1 MGHWAAIP
9 IIPCFLLFTEV
20 SSASFLVCLKF
31 ASPEVP
37 MESRFPKVVT
47 LPAGG
52 RMGKFLLL
60 LLTGLLPL
68 VLSGCATKRLKVDF
82 TGFEKAYAQT
92 SNQELLLNLARLEN
106 RDPTYFFKIGSIQS
120 TYKMAAS
127 VGGAASY
134 ALQTTNI
141 AAGSPTGG
149 GTPSLSYEN
158 DPVFTFIPVNDQENA
173 QLLLKPIPPESFYFL
188 YEQGWRVDQLV
199 RLMVDRLELTRY
211 DKDQHTCTV
220 ETIRNTPPNDYR
232 RDQASLSSYATFL
245 RISAIAYWLQRHGY
259 LLLRGT
265 NTFVPYSLDNDPG
278 LDNSPAFIT
287 NAPKGQDFV
296 SAAGKTPA
304 AIWHLDPKTK
314 TWLLGEKVFSP
325 IFSLYPLESDGT
337 TPGPDVKLVPGIKHI
352 EDQIRE
358 DSEMSGLQEGPA
370 LHEVLKELAAG
381 FTIEGSAN
389 LQDPCASTSG
399 KSAVSAHLVM
409 RSLIGLMAAA
419 AQEQAPFEALV
430 TADPAVLPS
439 AYLTREQAAALGPPP
454 LFLKAVPAIEQLPVL
469 RLTGS
474 SANEA
479 MTPIIQLNY
488 RGKNYRIADESST
501 AGTDNQYW
509 NRDVFRLI
517 NQLTSQVTVDI
528 SKFPLTEILQQ

>member
-1 MGHWAAIP
+1 MKSGLPDCVVRPAVQFSQPVRRGSI
-9 IIPCFLLFTEV
+9 CLLLFLITL
-20 SSASFLVCLKF
+20 SAL
-31 ASPEVP
+31 
-37 MESRFPKVVT
+37 
-47 LPAGG
+47 G
-52 RMGKFLLL
+52 
-60 LLTGLLPL
+60 LTGCGP
-68 VLSGCATKRLKVDF
+68 KRLRADF
-82 TGFEKAYAQT
+82 TNYERSYAET
-92 SNQELLLNLARLEN
+92 SNRELLLNLARLEN
-106 RDPTYFFKIGSIQS
+106 REPTYFFKIGSIQS
-120 TYKMAAS
+120 LYKMGGTLTGNGSYSISSSNAT
-127 VGGAASY
+127 VGGPAGG
-134 ALQTTNI
+134 
-141 AAGSPTGG
+141 GSPMAT
-149 GTPSLSYEN
+149 YEN
-158 DPVFTFIPVNDQENA
+158 DPSFTFIPVNDQTNA
-173 QLLLKPIPPESFYFL
+173 ELLLQQVPPNTFYIL